1 MPLRPAPRGGSALF
15 NRIARRKRVGA
26 APLGTFCYA
35 MAKGGLRPL
44 CGKRA

>member
-1 MPLRPAPRGGSALF
+1 MPLRPAHRGFSALF

-26 APLGTFCYA
+26 APLDTFCYA